1 MLLCQ
6 THIQTLE
13 CVESTHS
20 IHSFRLE
27 IAIAP
32 PSLFL
37 CLWIQEHKAAS
48 FSEENFNR
56 QKWLGQPEALGLS
69 WLFPDLHNANWP
81 KHRLAIVIHFTEYYL
96 DHVRCRNIK
105 GFRILPN
112 PPIQE
117 EMKMR

>member
-48 FSEENFNR
+48 SSEEKFNR
-56 QKWLGQPEALGLS
+56 QKWVGHWDNQRPWACPGYFQIYTMQIGPNIGLLS
-69 WLFPDLHNANWP
+69 SSISQSITWTMQDTG
-81 KHRLAIVIHFTEYYL
+81 I
-96 DHVRCRNIK
+96 
-105 GFRILPN
+105 
-112 PPIQE
+112 
-117 EMKMR
+117 

>member
-1 MLLCQ
+1 MLHPLARKNL
-6 THIQTLE
+6 TDK
-13 CVESTHS
+13 SG
-20 IHSFRLE
+20 R
-27 IAIAP
+27 IAQ
-32 PSLFL
+32 S
-37 CLWIQEHKAAS
+37 
-48 FSEENFNR
+48 
-56 QKWLGQPEALGLS
+56 EALGLS